1 MMTEMHNPAVQQA
14 LAARVRQQQ
23 ERFRRLSPAERLAV
37 MQQLVDNSWAVLTQ
51 NPAGVT
57 HFLQRNYRAR
67 AIKHPLGAADQ

>member
-1 MMTEMHNPAVQQA
+1 MMTEMHNTAVQQT

-37 MQQLVDNSWAVLTQ
+37 MQQLVDDSWAVLTQ

-67 AIKHPLGAADQ
+67 AIKYPLGAADQ